1 MVALIVANPWG
12 FIGLLASTGYFI
24 IRCLLGIIEILLAV
38 IYWGFKNVAV
48 AVANA
53 FIALL
58 NFGIGMVNALFSWIV
73 DWFSKVGLNIEWNGI
88 PTMAYLIASPAPQTI
103 YDVIAE
109 IGLGWQGVVS
119 SWNGYMAGTS
129 PGSWTL
135 GAGAGAISAGAT
147 WRISSDYLEYEKRR
161 RRYRPV

>member
-1 MVALIVANPWG
+1 MLVACVVALIVANPWG

-58 NFGIGMVNALFSWIV
+58 NFGIGMVNALFNWITE
-73 DWFSKVGLNIEWNGI
+73 WFSKVGLNIEWNGI
-88 PTMAYLIASPAPQTI
+88 PQLNYLQVSP
-103 YDVIAE
+103 
-109 IGLGWQGVVS
+109 
-119 SWNGYMAGTS
+119 
-129 PGSWTL
+129 
-135 GAGAGAISAGAT
+135 ISAIT
-147 WRISSDYLEYEKRR
+147 L
-161 RRYRPV
+161 